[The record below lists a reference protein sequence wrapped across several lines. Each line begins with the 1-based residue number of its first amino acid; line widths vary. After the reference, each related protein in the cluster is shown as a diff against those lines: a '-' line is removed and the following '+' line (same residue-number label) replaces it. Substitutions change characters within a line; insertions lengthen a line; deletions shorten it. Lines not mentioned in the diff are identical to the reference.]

1 MKVLHLNYTDSG
13 GGSAIASLNLVEA
26 QNKNGIEAK
35 LGVIKKKTN
44 FHFVISLLKKRNFFV
59 KLLNGVVYTIQYAL
73 SYIKVYNFDFPCLFF
88 KTTNSILHSKNNKTL
103 IDVNWI
109 NNSDFD
115 IIHLHWINADMISI
129 KDIAKIKKPIIWT
142 MHDSWP
148 FCGAEHHPNVLEND
162 DRYRMGYYKYNK
174 PKSSKG
180 IDLCRNVWNKKKKYL
195 QKKDIVFISPST
207 WERDCLKQSKLFSEK
222 ECFVIPNIVQKNVF
236 KPFDKLTIR
245 KLLNIPSD
253 KKVLGFGAA
262 YDIDNPKGIKGSYY
276 LLQLLQ
282 NQPLPDDYF
291 LVIFG
296 SVSPSFS
303 SKITVPFFSSG
314 FISNPYIMAQLYNA
328 CDCFICPSLIENLPT
343 TCLESICC
351 GVPVTA
357 FNVGGTKDIIEH
369 KVNGYLATPYDVED
383 LKTGV
388 DYCIS
393 NYRELSENCLKKAEK
408 DFDNNIIV
416 QKHIEVYESILSK
429 RTSRN
434 DLE

>member
-1 MKVLHLNYTDSG
+1 MKVLHLNYTDTG
-13 GGSAIASLNLVEA
+13 GGAAIAALNLVVE
-26 QNKNGIEAK
+26 QNKKNIQAK
-35 LGVIKKKTN
+35 LGVINNKTTSPLV
-44 FHFVISLLKKRNFFV
+44 FSALKKRN
-59 KLLNGVVYTIQYAL
+59 
-73 SYIKVYNFDFPCLFF
+73 LFF
-88 KTTNSILHSKNNKTL
+88 KLISEIATGLKFILIYIKFYDSNSPFFFFKTSNPILHSKNSQTL

-109 NNSDFD
+109 NDSDFD
-115 IIHLHWINADMISI
+115 LVHLHWINFDMISI

-142 MHDSWP
+142 MHDTWP
-148 FCGAEHHPNVLEND
+148 FCGAEHYPNVLEND
-162 DRYRMGYYKYNK
+162 DRYTIGYYRYNK
-174 PKSSKG
+174 PKSTKG

-222 ECFVIPNIVQKNVF
+222 ECFVIPNIVPKNVF

-282 NQPLPDDYF
+282 NQSLPDDYF

-296 SVSPSFS
+296 SISPSFS

-393 NYRELSENCLKKAEK
+393 NYRELSENCLRKAEK
-408 DFDNNIIV
+408 DFDNTIIV